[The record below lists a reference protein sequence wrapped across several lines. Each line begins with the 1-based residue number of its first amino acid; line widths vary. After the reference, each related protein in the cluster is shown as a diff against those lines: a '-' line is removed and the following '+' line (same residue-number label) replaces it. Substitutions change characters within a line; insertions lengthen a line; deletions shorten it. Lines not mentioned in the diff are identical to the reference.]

1 MRFFQKSLGV
11 FFFGLSAAFCAPI
24 AAEMSADTSRTGS
37 DIAGEQAD
45 FEKSGKPEVGS
56 EAVDAGNVMMETA
69 RMTLETGTLEREKPE
84 NIFPPAKSKKAQK
97 SNHKK
102 DMKGSQAQVAEKA
115 AKNEKNK
122 KKEQEKKQKE
132 KGNEQDVRNFKS
144 ELDVT
149 TLKGNMRE
157 ALKIYPEFSKI
168 VREEI
173 QLEKRSRELARLI
186 KQEKN
191 PKKKNAMEA
200 ELRKIIYEHF
210 DVRQAR
216 RLYELKIFE
225 ERIQELRQ
233 QTERRNEK
241 KDRIV
246 EKRFIDL
253 IGTDEDL
260 RF

>member
-1 MRFFQKSLGV
+1 
-11 FFFGLSAAFCAPI
+11 
-24 AAEMSADTSRTGS
+24 
-37 DIAGEQAD
+37 
-45 FEKSGKPEVGS
+45 
-56 EAVDAGNVMMETA
+56 
-69 RMTLETGTLEREKPE
+69 
-84 NIFPPAKSKKAQK
+84 
-97 SNHKK
+97 
-102 DMKGSQAQVAEKA
+102 
-115 AKNEKNK
+115 
-122 KKEQEKKQKE
+122 
-132 KGNEQDVRNFKS
+132 QDVRNFKS

-200 ELRKIIYEHF
+200 ELRKIIYERF